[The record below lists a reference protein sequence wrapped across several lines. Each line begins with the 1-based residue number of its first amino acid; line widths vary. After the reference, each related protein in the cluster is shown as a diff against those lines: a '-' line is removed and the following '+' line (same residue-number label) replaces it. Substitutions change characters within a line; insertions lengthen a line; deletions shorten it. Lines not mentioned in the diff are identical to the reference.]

1 MSGGFFNSM
10 QNGFPQK
17 KFRKHFSIQ
26 YPIMY
31 KQMTDGL
38 TAPLLASEM
47 QCFADQVRALQPLH
61 NQFNPISKM
70 QDGKTS
76 TSNLFSFIF
85 VQLVGLVLL
94 STDEGK
100 KVGGNYF
107 QIKSRTLPFH
117 PRLVVTITIHTSP
130 PLLAAL

>member
-1 MSGGFFNSM
+1 MKNIKFLII
-10 QNGFPQK
+10 NGLFLKCHGWQA
-17 KFRKHFSIQ
+17 KF
-26 YPIMY
+26 
-31 KQMTDGL
+31 
-38 TAPLLASEM
+38 
-47 QCFADQVRALQPLH
+47 VRHCPSTI
-61 NQFNPISKM
+61 NPISKM

-76 TSNLFSFIF
+76 ISNLFSFIF
-85 VQLVGLVLL
+85 VQRVGLVLL